1 MTSRQLPYGMG
12 VSFLLA
18 GLLAGVTGTEV
29 AAQAPKPAAKPAAA
43 QPATPRT
50 ADGKPDL
57 NGMWTAG
64 GGGGGAINANAAPVD
79 DDRVVALLRTR
90 APGIDKTAP
99 VGTDANYAHAI
110 LNFERDSGITQRA
123 VKNRPWYKPEH
134 WARVNALDK
143 DGNASDPAFRCL
155 PEGVPRMGPPEKI
168 IQMPT
173 EIIFLYGLRMTRVI
187 PLNKPLPPVDEW
199 IGLWNGVSRGRW
211 EGDELVIETVDFNDE
226 TWLGWAGWIH
236 SIDMK
241 VTERIRRTG
250 NTLTW
255 QATVED
261 PFFVQ
266 PWVMPARTLRLNTN
280 PDAEIEEDL
289 PCFERDLE
297 HMVTKE
303 RG

>member
-1 MTSRQLPYGMG
+1 MKAP
-12 VSFLLA
+12 VSVLLA
-18 GLLAGVTGTEV
+18 GFLAASTAGL
-29 AAQAPKPAAKPAAA
+29 AA
-43 QPATPRT
+43 QPQGANAPVAPTPRT

-57 NGMWTAG
+57 SGIWGG

-110 LNFERDSGITQRA
+110 LNFERDSGLSQRA
-123 VKNRPWYKPEH
+123 VRNRPMYKPEH
-134 WARVNALDK
+134 WEKINQLDK
-143 DGNASDPAFRCL
+143 DGNAADPAFRCL

-168 IQMPT
+168 VQTPK
-173 EIIFLYGLRMTRVI
+173 ELIFLYGMRMTRIVPI
-187 PLNKPLPPVDEW
+187 DGRPMPPVADW
-199 IGLWNGVSRGRW
+199 LGLWNGVSRGRW
-211 EGDELVIETVDFNDE
+211 DGDELVIETVDFNDE
-226 TWLGWAGWIH
+226 TWLGWPGWIH

-241 VTERIRRTG
+241 VTERIRREG
-250 NTLTW
+250 SMLRW

-261 PFFVQ
+261 PFFLQ
-266 PWVMPARTLRLNTN
+266 PWVMAPRMIRLNPN
-280 PDAEIEEDL
+280 PNAELDEDL
-289 PCFERDLE
+289 PCFERDLQ